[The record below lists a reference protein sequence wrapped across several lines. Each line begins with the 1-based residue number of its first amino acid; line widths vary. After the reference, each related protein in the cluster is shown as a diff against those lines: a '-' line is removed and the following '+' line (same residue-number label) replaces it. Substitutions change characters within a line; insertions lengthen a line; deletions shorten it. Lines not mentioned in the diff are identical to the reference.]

1 MSCEEEEDDDEDEDR
16 KQEKVTKNALLSPG
30 RIRVDHYDPFFLFF
44 QLKSVFLRVKLR
56 IGAKR

>member
-30 RIRVDHYDPFFLFF
+30 RIRVDHYDPFFSFF
-44 QLKSVFLRVKLR
+44 P
-56 IGAKR
+56 A